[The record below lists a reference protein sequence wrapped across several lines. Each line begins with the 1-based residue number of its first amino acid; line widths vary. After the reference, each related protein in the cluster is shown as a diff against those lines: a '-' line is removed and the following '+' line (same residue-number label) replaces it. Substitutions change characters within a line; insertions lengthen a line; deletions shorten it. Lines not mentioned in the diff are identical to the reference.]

1 MSQQPPASEDKE
13 LAPPEERFWQRY
25 SPHHEFPLSSVG
37 SVVLHV
43 LSIGAL
49 VVIAYV
55 ITRTRLDEQKAPP
68 SLDVIAAPGLP
79 PMNAGGGGEP
89 GGNDTAAGGTRT
101 KGREIAANEP
111 PPEPQPGNQPPE
123 AAERLELVKLPP
135 IQVVTSKE
143 GTREIVGENRKVFGD
158 LNVIVDQAKNKLEQA
173 IARAGAAKGQGGPG
187 KDGGKGAGEGP
198 GVGPGKG
205 PGIAG
210 GNATIRQRRQARW
223 KMFFSTLGGED
234 YLKQMRG
241 LGAILAV
248 PQLKGDKQ
256 IEYLVIRDIKR
267 NAVAKRED
275 VSKLN
280 RIFWID
286 NEPRSVL
293 TVAKALGL
301 RNPPPFFV
309 AFFPP
314 ELEERLRQLEQQ
326 AYSGD
331 EDRIVETHF
340 RVVYRGGVYQ
350 AELDPVNPIV
360 LKR

>member
-1 MSQQPPASEDKE
+1 MSQQPPDSTQEE
-13 LAPPEERFWQRY
+13 LIPPEEHFWKRY
-25 SPHHEFPLSSVG
+25 SPRHEFPLSSVG

-49 VVIAYV
+49 IVIGYV
-55 ITRTRLDEQKAPP
+55 ITRTGNDDQKAPP

-89 GGNDTAAGGTRT
+89 GGSDSAPGGTRT
-101 KGREIAANEP
+101 KGQEIAANQE
-111 PPEPQPGNQPPE
+111 PPEPRPGNQSPDTS
-123 AAERLELVKLPP
+123 ERLEQVKLPP
-135 IQVVTSKE
+135 IQVVTSDDGK
-143 GTREIVGENRKVFGD
+143 RAIVGENRKVFGD

-173 IARAGAAKGQGGPG
+173 IARADAAKGKGGSG
-187 KDGGKGAGEGP
+187 KGGGKGSGEGP
-198 GVGPGKG
+198 GVGGGKG
-205 PGIAG
+205 PGVAG

-223 KMFFSTLGGED
+223 KMFFNTAGGDD

-241 LGAILAV
+241 LGAILAI
-248 PQLKGDKQ
+248 PQLKGDNQ
-256 IEYLVIRDIKR
+256 LEYLVIRDIR
-267 NAVAKRED
+267 RGASFKRED

-280 RIFWID
+280 LIFWFD
-286 NEPRSVL
+286 KEQRSVL

-309 AFFPP
+309 AFFPQ
-314 ELEERLRQLEQQ
+314 ELEERLLQLERQ

-340 RVVYRGGVYQ
+340 RVVNRGGVYQ

>member
-1 MSQQPPASEDKE
+1 MSQQPPASEEKE
-13 LAPPEERFWQRY
+13 LLPPEERFWQRY
-25 SPHHEFPLSSVG
+25 SPRHEFPLSSVG

-49 VVIAYV
+49 VVIGYV
-55 ITRTRLDEQKAPP
+55 ISRTSNDEQKAPP

-89 GGNDTAAGGTRT
+89 GGSDTAPGGTNT
-101 KGREIAANEP
+101 KGKEIAANEP
-111 PPEPQPGNQPPE
+111 PPEPRPGNQPPE
-123 AAERLELVKLPP
+123 NAERLEQVKLPP
-135 IQVVTSKE
+135 IQVVTSDDGK
-143 GTREIVGENRKVFGD
+143 REIVGENKKVFGD
-158 LNVIVDQAKNKLEQA
+158 LNLIVDQARRNLEQS
-173 IARAGAAKGQGGPG
+173 IARADAAKGQGGSG
-187 KDGGKGAGEGP
+187 KGGGKGTGEGT

-223 KMFFSTLGGED
+223 KMFFNTIGGND

-248 PQLKGDKQ
+248 PLLRGENQ
-256 IEYLVIRDIKR
+256 IEYLVIRDIRPGATGKL
-267 NAVAKRED
+267 ED
-275 VSKLN
+275 IGKLN

-286 NEPRSVL
+286 SDPRSVM

-301 RNPPPFFV
+301 RNPPPYMA

-340 RVVYRGGVYQ
+340 IVVHRNGVYQ
-350 AELDPVNPIV
+350 AELDPRNPIV